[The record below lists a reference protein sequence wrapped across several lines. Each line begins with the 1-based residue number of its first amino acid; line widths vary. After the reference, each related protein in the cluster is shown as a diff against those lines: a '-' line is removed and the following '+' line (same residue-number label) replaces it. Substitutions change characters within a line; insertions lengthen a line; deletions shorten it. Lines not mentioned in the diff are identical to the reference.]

1 RRYSRRPTR
10 SSPCSN
16 VSRLC
21 QSHVVELVR
30 AFDRTTVRARG
41 PGPAMPTLT
50 ILPRVQTI
58 GRATPTMRVIRT
70 ADDVRERS
78 RAVPRAVRC
87 DHSFAPDLRG
97 SRLTARGRA
106 VVALVGRA
114 LAVVA
119 AVPITQLDSAS
130 SNRPTA
136 TTTVVVAPG
145 TTLWGLARAIDATAD
160 PRELV

>member
-1 RRYSRRPTR
+1 M
-10 SSPCSN
+10 
-16 VSRLC
+16 
-21 QSHVVELVR
+21 
-30 AFDRTTVRARG
+30 A
-41 PGPAMPTLT
+41 TLT

-106 VVALVGRA
+106 VVALVWLA

-145 TTLWGLARAIDATAD
+145 TTLWGLARSIDATAD
-160 PRELV
+160 PRVLVDAMVDLNGLGSAADIHPGDVLVVPRR